1 METTVLLG
9 KNYHSYLISFALFE
23 RNKKVVLI
31 DDHYKDS
38 QDPAFIF
45 DFERVLLETWGLDC
59 NIPLLLEL
67 DNYLTPSPY
76 CLIYNGKRLNLGN
89 SPSENF
95 NEIIRKF
102 PNLLSL
108 DPLKDERAREKF
120 DHVFETFSEKF
131 GVKFFRFV
139 ELSALKIDM
148 MWELLPQE
156 LKDIFFD
163 FKEQSKKEE
172 LNFLFCFFQGIYQ
185 HQFFKQRSDF
195 ELLFILLFLLSPR
208 FEINRKKFEED
219 LSRFFKK
226 GGGETISGENI
237 SFETKGSEVNQL
249 SISGKD
255 PIKLEKLFLTGSNF
269 LGVSLA
275 PDSKSCLT
283 SIKMRLNLKNLD
295 LLNQEFFLS
304 DDQRIGGVNPLTRI
318 RFEKDALV
326 GEVLIPYM
334 PGDKEAFDEKVALK
348 ILLGDLEK
356 IQGEHTEKDLRL
368 SSSFTQNY
376 WSQDLENKSI
386 STYFWPFFPQ
396 PVKNLNIYP
405 PLKSGPLGTLSVLA
419 QIKDQRGHII

>member
-1 METTVLLG
+1 MDTTILLG

-31 DDHYKDS
+31 DDHS
-38 QDPAFIF
+38 QDAQDTAAIF

-59 NIPLLLEL
+59 QIPLLLEL

-76 CLIYNGKRLNLGN
+76 CLIYNGRHLNLGN

-120 DHVFETFSEKF
+120 DQKFEAFSEKF
-131 GVKFFRFV
+131 GVKLFRFV
-139 ELSALKIDM
+139 ELSDLKIDIV
-148 MWELLPQE
+148 WELLPQE

-172 LNFLFCFFQGIYQ
+172 LNFLFCFFQGVYQ
-185 HQFFKQRSDF
+185 HQFFKERSDF
-195 ELLFILLFLLSPR
+195 ELLFIMLFLLSPR
-208 FEINRKKFEED
+208 FEINRKKFEDD

-226 GGGETISGENI
+226 GGGEMISGENI
-237 SFETKGSEVNQL
+237 SFETKGSEVKKL

-255 PIKLEKLFLTGSNF
+255 PINLEKLFLTGSHF
-269 LGVSLA
+269 LGVSLT

-283 SIKMRLNLKNLD
+283 SIKMTLNIKTPD
-295 LLNQEFFLS
+295 LINQEFYLS
-304 DDQRIGGVNPLTRI
+304 SDARIGGINPLTRI
-318 RFEKDALV
+318 KFEKDALI
-326 GEVLIPYM
+326 GEVLIPYL
-334 PGDKEAFDEKVALK
+334 PGTKEEFDEKAVLK
-348 ILLGDLEK
+348 ILLNDLAK
-356 IQGEHTEKDLRL
+356 ILGEIPHRDLSPL
-368 SSSFTQNY
+368 TSYTQKF
-376 WSQDLENKSI
+376 WTQDLDNKSI
-386 STYFWPFFPQ
+386 GAYFWPFFHS

-405 PLKSGPLGTLSVLA
+405 PSKSGPLGGLCVLA

>member
-1 METTVLLG
+1 METTLLLG

-31 DDHYKDS
+31 DDHSKDS
-38 QDPAFIF
+38 DDHAFLF

-59 NIPLLLEL
+59 HIPVLLEL

-76 CLIYNGKRLNLGN
+76 CLIYNGRHLNLGN
-89 SPSENF
+89 SPSENY

-102 PNLLSL
+102 PNILSS
-108 DPLKDERAREKF
+108 DPLKDERTREKF
-120 DHVFETFSEKF
+120 DQIFDSFSEKF
-131 GVKFFRFV
+131 GVKLFRFV
-139 ELSALKIDM
+139 DLSDLKIDIV
-148 MWELLPQE
+148 WELLPKE

-185 HQFFKQRSDF
+185 HQFFKERSDF

-226 GGGETISGENI
+226 SGGETVSGENI

-249 SISGKD
+249 SIPGKD
-255 PIKLEKLFLTGSNF
+255 PIKLEKLFLTGSQF
-269 LGVSLA
+269 LGVSLT

-283 SIKMRLNLKNLD
+283 SLKIRINLKNSD
-295 LLNQEFFLS
+295 LINQEFFLS
-304 DDQRIGGVNPLTRI
+304 GEERIGGINPLTKI
-318 RFEKDALV
+318 RFERDALV

-334 PGDKEAFDEKVALK
+334 PGTKEAFDEKGALK
-348 ILLGDLEK
+348 ILLGDLAK
-356 IQGEHTEKDLRL
+356 ILGEFPKKDLDPIT
-368 SSSFTQNY
+368 SYTQNF
-376 WSQDLENKSI
+376 WCQDLEKKSI
-386 STYFWPFFPQ
+386 RDYFWPFFPH
-396 PVKNLNIYP
+396 PVKNLNIYHP
-405 PLKSGPLGTLSVLA
+405 AKSGHLGGLSVLA